1 MKQIFS
7 ILFFLNLTFSIS
19 FCQTSLD
26 LNKELPTDPKITIG
40 KLKNGLKYYIR
51 ENEKP
56 ENRAEL
62 RLAVNAGSVLEDDDQ
77 QGLAHFVEHM
87 AFNGTRNFAKQEIV
101 DYLESIGMQ
110 FGPDINAY
118 TSFDETVYMLQVPTD
133 SVEAVENAFQ
143 ILEDWAHNI
152 SFDEEE
158 IDKERGVVVEEWRL
172 GRGAGARMRDKQFP
186 ILFKDSQ
193 YAKRL
198 PIGKREILET
208 APYNALRRFYRDWY
222 RPDLMAVVAV
232 GNFDKDWIEEL
243 IKKHFTRLRAL
254 RKPRERQVFPVPN
267 HSETL
272 FAPASD
278 VEATSSNISI
288 YYKHE
293 VPEEGTIGAYRRSL
307 IEALYNSMLNNRLNE
322 LLQNPEPP
330 FLFGFS
336 SQGTFVRS
344 KSFYILGAGVKD
356 NGIEPG
362 IEAVLTEATRVRR
375 HGFTESELERQKTKM
390 LRGFE
395 QVYNERDKTESE
407 QFAAEYIR
415 NFLEGESLPGIE
427 YEYTLYNLLMPGIK
441 IEQVNQL
448 AKNLIRDENRVISV
462 STPEKEEIKTPTK
475 EGILAVFDKVN
486 QKEIKPY
493 EDTVPDLP
501 LVEIPPTPG
510 KIVSQETIEKLGV
523 TEWDLSNGVKVVL
536 KPTDFKNDEILF
548 TATSPGG
555 HSLVPD
561 KDFIAAASATA
572 IIREGGLG
580 HFDRIALQK
589 KLAGKLAG
597 VSPWIS
603 SLQEGLSG
611 NASPKDLETL
621 FELIYLHFT
630 APRKDNTAFLSF
642 QNRIKGFIKNRH
654 ASPQAAYQDTIRVT
668 MSNYHHRT
676 RPWSEEIL
684 DEMNLE
690 KSFKIYQDRFA
701 DAGDFTFF
709 FVGNFDLKQMKP
721 LVQKYLGGLPSAN
734 RKESWTNVGITTP
747 KGVIEKD
754 VKKGLEDQSQVTMIF
769 TGPYEWN
776 RRNNYQINSMA
787 RAFQIK
793 LREVLRED
801 LGGTY
806 GVGVSASTSRYPDEE
821 YSVNISWGCAPDRVD
836 ELLKTVFL
844 QIDTLQNFGTTEKY
858 LIKVKENQRR
868 SRETNLKE
876 NRFWL
881 NSLRFSYYHQREPSQ
896 ILEYDQLVEN
906 LTLKAIKRA
915 AQKYLNAKNYVKVV
929 LYPEGF

>member
-7 ILFFLNLTFSIS
+7 ILFFLNFTFSIS
-19 FCQTSLD
+19 FCQTSID
-26 LNKELPTDPKITIG
+26 LKKELPTDPKIRIG

-51 ENEKP
+51 ENQKP

-77 QGLAHFVEHM
+77 RGLAHFVEHM
-87 AFNGTRNFAKQEIV
+87 AFNGTKNFAKQEIV

-118 TSFDETVYMLQVPTD
+118 TDFDETVYMLQVPTD
-133 SVEAVENAFQ
+133 SVEAVETAFQ

-152 SFDEEE
+152 SFEEEE

-186 ILFKDSQ
+186 ILFKDSR
-193 YAKRL
+193 YAERL
-198 PIGKREILET
+198 PIGKKEILET
-208 APYNALRRFYRDWY
+208 APYNSLRRFYRDWY

-232 GNFDKDWIEEL
+232 GDFDKDWIEKL
-243 IKKHFTRLRAL
+243 IKKHFRRLRAL
-254 RKPRERQVFPVPN
+254 KKPRERQVFPVPN
-267 HSETL
+267 HKETL

-293 VPEEGTIGAYRRSL
+293 VPEEGTVGDYRRSL
-307 IEALYNSMLNNRLNE
+307 IEALYNSILNNRLNE

-336 SQGTFVRS
+336 SQGTFIRS

-356 NGIEPG
+356 NGIEAG
-362 IEAVLTEATRVRR
+362 LEAVLTEAIRVRR
-375 HGFTESELERQKTKM
+375 HGFTESELERQKTEM
-390 LRGFE
+390 LRRFE

-415 NFLEGESLPGIE
+415 NFLEGEPLPGIE
-427 YEYTLYNLLMPGIK
+427 YEYTLYNLLLPGIK
-441 IEQVNQL
+441 IEEVNQL

-462 STPEKEEIKTPTK
+462 STPEKEEIKTPTE
-475 EGILAVFDKVN
+475 EGILAVFDRVN
-486 QKEIKPY
+486 RKEIKPY

-510 KIVSQETIEKLGV
+510 KIVAQETIEKLGV

-561 KDFIAAASATA
+561 KDFIAAALATA

-580 HFDRIALQK
+580 NFDRIALQK

-597 VSPWIS
+597 VSAWIS

-630 APRKDNTAFLSF
+630 APRKDN
-642 QNRIKGFIKNRH
+642 
-654 ASPQAAYQDTIRVT
+654 
-668 MSNYHHRT
+668 
-676 RPWSEEIL
+676 
-684 DEMNLE
+684 
-690 KSFKIYQDRFA
+690 
-701 DAGDFTFF
+701 
-709 FVGNFDLKQMKP
+709 
-721 LVQKYLGGLPSAN
+721 
-734 RKESWTNVGITTP
+734 
-747 KGVIEKD
+747 
-754 VKKGLEDQSQVTMIF
+754 
-769 TGPYEWN
+769 
-776 RRNNYQINSMA
+776 
-787 RAFQIK
+787 
-793 LREVLRED
+793 
-801 LGGTY
+801 
-806 GVGVSASTSRYPDEE
+806 
-821 YSVNISWGCAPDRVD
+821 
-836 ELLKTVFL
+836 
-844 QIDTLQNFGTTEKY
+844 
-858 LIKVKENQRR
+858 
-868 SRETNLKE
+868 
-876 NRFWL
+876 
-881 NSLRFSYYHQREPSQ
+881 
-896 ILEYDQLVEN
+896 
-906 LTLKAIKRA
+906 
-915 AQKYLNAKNYVKVV
+915 
-929 LYPEGF
+929 